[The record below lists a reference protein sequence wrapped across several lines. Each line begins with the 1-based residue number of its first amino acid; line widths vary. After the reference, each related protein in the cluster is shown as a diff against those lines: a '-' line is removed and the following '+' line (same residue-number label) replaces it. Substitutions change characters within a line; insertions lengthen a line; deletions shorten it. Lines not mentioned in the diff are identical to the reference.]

1 MLYLKCG
8 EARFL
13 RSKLDA
19 GRLCIIVRFCSRTI
33 QPFHCSLILFGVLFF
48 FVSGAGAFPVGDAFD
63 RGQAE
68 FLASPEFHPRNDT
81 PPVFHPSLHPNLN
94 DEINE
99 AHPIPKY
106 IKKFS
111 QNQNF
116 PVYYNQLLGVAPEDQ
131 VQSKVFNEQ
140 AFRSIRRIGVL
151 GFENKTSGPF
161 RDENAG
167 NVVAKQVSDELLSA
181 SSYFIIPPPVVLED
195 AQLKIVAKPPPGTS
209 VPQNKEG
216 QPVIPELPYSNE
228 KVDAVIIGA
237 VTKYMDTYRNREGAI
252 EKSLASSV
260 EFGAFLVSA
269 QTGDVIWGARY
280 VGSQPTGLTRFLLES
295 GPQWMSKKQ
304 LSQSAMKNVLKA
316 FRKNRIPVK

>member
-1 MLYLKCG
+1 MG
-8 EARFL
+8 FR
-13 RSKLDA
+13 
-19 GRLCIIVRFCSRTI
+19 SRTI
-33 QPFHCSLILFGVLFF
+33 QPFPCSLILFGILFF

-68 FLASPEFHPRNDT
+68 FQASPEFHPRNDM
-81 PPVFHPSLHPNLN
+81 PPVVHPSLHPNLN

-111 QNQNF
+111 KNQNF
-116 PVYYNQLLGVAPEDQ
+116 PVYYNQLLGVTPEDQ

-167 NVVAKQVSDELLSA
+167 KVVAKQVSDELLSA

-195 AQLKIVAKPPPGTS
+195 AQLRIVAKPPGSP
-209 VPQNKEG
+209 VPPNKES
-216 QPVIPELPYSNE
+216 QPIIPELPYSNK

-237 VTKYMDTYRNREGAI
+237 VTKYMDTYRNREGVI
-252 EKSLASSV
+252 EKSLASGV

-269 QTGDVIWGARY
+269 RTGDVIWGARY

-295 GPQWMSKKQ
+295 GPQWVSKKQ
-304 LSQSAMKNVLKA
+304 LSQAAMKNVLKA
-316 FRKNRIPVK
+316 FRKNRISVK

>member
-1 MLYLKCG
+1 M
-8 EARFL
+8 
-13 RSKLDA
+13 
-19 GRLCIIVRFCSRTI
+19 
-33 QPFHCSLILFGVLFF
+33 LFGALFL
-48 FVSGAGAFPVGDAFD
+48 FVPVAGAFPVGDAFD

-68 FLASPEFHPRNDT
+68 LQASPEFHPRNEM
-81 PPVFHPSLHPNLN
+81 PSVFHPSLHPNLN

-106 IKKFS
+106 IKKLS
-111 QNQNF
+111 RNQNF
-116 PVYYNQLLGVAPEDQ
+116 PVYYNQLLGVTPEDQ

-167 NVVAKQVSDELLSA
+167 KVVAKQVSDELLSA

-195 AQLKIVAKPPPGTS
+195 AQLRIVAKPPGSP
-209 VPQNKEG
+209 VPPNKES
-216 QPVIPELPYSNE
+216 QPIIPELPYSNK

-237 VTKYMDTYRNREGAI
+237 VTKYMDTYRNREGVI
-252 EKSLASSV
+252 EKSLASGV

-269 QTGDVIWGARY
+269 RTGDVIWGARY

-295 GPQWMSKKQ
+295 GPQWVSKKQ
-304 LSQSAMKNVLKA
+304 LSQAAMKNVLKA
-316 FRKNRIPVK
+316 FRKNRISVK

>member
-1 MLYLKCG
+1 MG
-8 EARFL
+8 FL
-13 RSKLDA
+13 RFKLGA
-19 GRLCIIVRFCSRTI
+19 GRLCKIVRFCSRII
-33 QPFHCSLILFGVLFF
+33 QPFHCSLILFGALIL

-68 FLASPEFHPRNDT
+68 FQASPEFHPRNDT
-81 PPVFHPSLHPNLN
+81 PPVFHPSLHPNLTE
-94 DEINE
+94 EINE

-106 IKKFS
+106 IKKSS

-116 PVYYNQLLGVAPEDQ
+116 PVYYNQLLRVTPEDQ

-140 AFRSIRRIGVL
+140 AFRLIRRIGVL

-167 NVVAKQVSDELLSA
+167 KVVAKQVSDELLSA

-195 AQLKIVAKPPPGTS
+195 AQLRIVAKPPGSP
-209 VPQNKEG
+209 VPPNKES
-216 QPVIPELPYSNE
+216 QPIIPELPYSNK

-237 VTKYMDTYRNREGAI
+237 VTRYMDTYRNREGAI

-304 LSQSAMKNVLKA
+304 LSQAAMKSVLKA
-316 FRKNRIPVK
+316 FRKNRIPAK

>member
-1 MLYLKCG
+1 MSV
-8 EARFL
+8 L
-13 RSKLDA
+13 RPKLNA
-19 GRLCIIVRFCSRTI
+19 GRFCEIVRFCSRTI
-33 QPFHCSLILFGVLFF
+33 QPFQCSLLLSGVLIF

-68 FLASPEFHPRNDT
+68 FQASPEFHPRNEM

-111 QNQNF
+111 KNQNF
-116 PVYYNQLLGVAPEDQ
+116 PVYYDQLLRVTPEDQ
-131 VQSKVFNEQ
+131 VQSKVFNKQ

-167 NVVAKQVSDELLSA
+167 KVVAKQVSDELLSA

-195 AQLKIVAKPPPGTS
+195 AQLKIVAKPPLSTLA
-209 VPQNKEG
+209 PQSKEG
-216 QPVIPELPYSNE
+216 QPNIPELPYSNE

-237 VTKYMDTYRNREGAI
+237 VTKYMDTYRNREGVI
-252 EKSLASSV
+252 ETSLASGV

-269 QTGDVIWGARY
+269 RTGDVIWGARY

-304 LSQSAMKNVLKA
+304 LSQVAMKDVLKA
-316 FRKNRIPVK
+316 FRKNRIPAK

>member
-1 MLYLKCG
+1 M
-8 EARFL
+8 
-13 RSKLDA
+13 
-19 GRLCIIVRFCSRTI
+19 
-33 QPFHCSLILFGVLFF
+33 
-48 FVSGAGAFPVGDAFD
+48 
-63 RGQAE
+63 
-68 FLASPEFHPRNDT
+68 
-81 PPVFHPSLHPNLN
+81 PPVVHPSLHPNLN

-111 QNQNF
+111 KNQNF
-116 PVYYNQLLGVAPEDQ
+116 PVYYNQLLGVTPKDQ

-167 NVVAKQVSDELLSA
+167 SVVAKQVSDELLSA
-181 SSYFIIPPPVVLED
+181 SSYLIIPPPVVLED
-195 AQLKIVAKPPPGTS
+195 AQLEIVVKPPSGTPA
-209 VPQNKEG
+209 PQSKES
-216 QPVIPELPYSNE
+216 QPTIPELPYSNE

-237 VTKYMDTYRNREGAI
+237 VTKYMDTYRDREGTVK
-252 EKSLASSV
+252 KSLAGGV

-269 QTGDVIWGARY
+269 RTGDVIWGARY

-295 GPQWMSKKQ
+295 GPRWMSKKQ
-304 LSQSAMKNVLKA
+304 LSQAAMKNVLKA
-316 FRKNRIPVK
+316 FHKNRNP

>member
-1 MLYLKCG
+1 M
-8 EARFL
+8 
-13 RSKLDA
+13 
-19 GRLCIIVRFCSRTI
+19 IVRFCSRTI
-33 QPFHCSLILFGVLFF
+33 QPLHCSLILFGVLIF
-48 FVSGAGAFPVGDAFD
+48 FVSRAGAFPVGDAFD

-68 FLASPEFHPRNDT
+68 FQASPEFHPRNEM
-81 PPVFHPSLHPNLN
+81 PPVLHPSLHPNLN

-111 QNQNF
+111 KNQNF
-116 PVYYNQLLGVAPEDQ
+116 PVYYNQLLGVTPEDQ

-167 NVVAKQVSDELLSA
+167 SVVAKQVSDELLSA
-181 SSYFIIPPPVVLED
+181 SSYLIIPPPVVLED
-195 AQLKIVAKPPPGTS
+195 AQLEIVVKPPSGTLA
-209 VPQNKEG
+209 PQSKES
-216 QPVIPELPYSNE
+216 QPTIPELPYSNE

-237 VTKYMDTYRNREGAI
+237 VTKYMDTYRDREGTVK
-252 EKSLASSV
+252 KSLASGV

-269 QTGDVIWGARY
+269 RTGDVIWGARY

-295 GPQWMSKKQ
+295 GPRWMSKKQ
-304 LSQSAMKNVLKA
+304 LSQAAMKNVLKA
-316 FRKNRIPVK
+316 FHKNRNP

>member
-1 MLYLKCG
+1 MC
-8 EARFL
+8 FL
-13 RSKLDA
+13 QSKLNA
-19 GRLCIIVRFCSRTI
+19 GRLCIVVRFCSRAI
-33 QPFHCSLILFGVLFF
+33 NPFHCSFILFGTLIL

-68 FLASPEFHPRNDT
+68 FQASPDFHPRNEM

-116 PVYYNQLLGVAPEDQ
+116 PVYYDQLLRVTPEDQ
-131 VQSKVFNEQ
+131 VQSKVFNKQ

-167 NVVAKQVSDELLSA
+167 NVVARQVSDELLSA
-181 SSYFIIPPPVVLED
+181 SNYFIIPPPVILGD
-195 AQLKIVAKPPPGTS
+195 AQLKIVAKPPSDTPA
-209 VPQNKEG
+209 PQSKES
-216 QPVIPELPYSNE
+216 QPAIPELPYSNE

-237 VTKYMDTYRNREGAI
+237 VTKYMDTYRDRKGAI
-252 EKSLASSV
+252 KKSLTGGV
-260 EFGAFLVSA
+260 EFGAFLVSTH
-269 QTGDVIWGARY
+269 TGDVIWGARY
-280 VGSQPTGLTRFLLES
+280 VGSQPTGLTHFLLES
-295 GPQWMSKKQ
+295 GPKWMSKKQ
-304 LSQSAMKNVLKA
+304 LSQIAMKNLLKA
-316 FRKNRIPVK
+316 FHKDRNPVE